1 MARIYAH
8 LVHKARYLNARIGGQ
23 VIDKAGV
30 QYVAADLIRVAGDH
44 SFHNVGGIFAGTGVL
59 HFAVL
64 QNAFFFFLPAL
75 DLVDAAARVFVQ
87 RNVELFNKLR
97 VTGLD
102 EERIVFRVMLAGFGA
117 VVAEAANV
125 LIAHHIFVLFGRILF
140 CGAALD
146 LGIEVVAVLVFNL
159 QKPAHVIDA
168 GDELAATFNL
178 IFHAKGL

>member
-64 QNAFFFFLPAL
+64 
-75 DLVDAAARVFVQ
+75 
-87 RNVELFNKLR
+87 
-97 VTGLD
+97 
-102 EERIVFRVMLAGFGA
+102 
-117 VVAEAANV
+117 
-125 LIAHHIFVLFGRILF
+125 
-140 CGAALD
+140 
-146 LGIEVVAVLVFNL
+146 
-159 QKPAHVIDA
+159 
-168 GDELAATFNL
+168 
-178 IFHAKGL
+178 